1 MEGAEGEKEE
11 TWPKA
16 RFVLLRL
23 FGSES
28 QQCRHCML
36 SKQVPR

>member
-1 MEGAEGEKEE
+1 MAKDS
-11 TWPKA
+11 
-16 RFVLLRL
+16 FVVLRL

-36 SKQVPR
+36 SKQGLS